1 MRRPPSWR
9 PFAFPGKGKRVA
21 GEVLVLAVL
30 PALLALAGGW
40 DLASY
45 TIPNWLQ
52 GLLIAAFA
60 TFAFAV
66 DLSPAV
72 AGIHVL
78 AGLLGLATGFALF
91 ALGYIGGGDA
101 KLFACVLLW
110 FGFHDALA
118 YVLAASL
125 FGGALT
131 LSLLTLR
138 RVPLPAVLAHQS
150 WIARLHDAKAGVPY
164 GIALAAG
171 AFAVLPQTE
180 IFRLAAGA

>member
-1 MRRPPSWR
+1 
-9 PFAFPGKGKRVA
+9 
-21 GEVLVLAVL
+21 
-30 PALLALAGGW
+30 
-40 DLASY
+40 
-45 TIPNWLQ
+45 
-52 GLLIAAFA
+52 
-60 TFAFAV
+60 
-66 DLSPAV
+66 
-72 AGIHVL
+72 
-78 AGLLGLATGFALF
+78 LF

-101 KLFACVLLW
+101 KLFACVMLW
-110 FGFHDALA
+110 IGFHDALV

-164 GIALAAG
+164 GVALAAG